1 MKLADLIH
9 PSYIDLELEAAN
21 KVAAITS
28 LARRLEID
36 GALTSL
42 EAYVAAVLDREK
54 LYSTAVGYGVA
65 IPHGKTEAVARPA
78 VAFGRLARGMAWV
91 DPGAGNAATDDPNEL
106 VRMVFLLAVF
116 LLAVPEARAGDAHL
130 RILAR
135 LARLLL
141 DEGFRTG
148 LEAARTPAEVLEA
161 LERVDATADHA
172 VPGAGDIAA
181 SGEEEEEE

>member
-28 LARRLEID
+28 LARRLVTD

-42 EAYVAAVLDREK
+42 EVYVAAVLDREK

-65 IPHGKTEAVARPA
+65 IPHGKTVAVARPA
-78 VAFGRLARGMAWV
+78 VAFGRLKRGLAWP
-91 DPGAGNAATDDPNEL
+91 DEGAANAATDDPNEL
-106 VRMVFLLAVF
+106 VRMVFLLAV
-116 LLAVPEARAGDAHL
+116 PETQAGNAHL

-161 LERVDATADHA
+161 LNRVDGAADDA
-172 VPGAGDIAA
+172 VPEAGDIAA
-181 SGEEEEEE
+181 SGEEEEG